1 MPGGFVLLQ
10 NETTLP
16 IALMPRPADWQT
28 PTKMIRLPEAH
39 EDQLKV
45 AAHHLEAGDKLI
57 PISTLDATT
66 RELLQAMRPQDRRA
80 AARAYRRLMAR
91 LIEPQLRLHD
101 PQQRA
106 DIERHQ

>member
-1 MPGGFVLLQ
+1 
-10 NETTLP
+10 
-16 IALMPRPADWQT
+16 MPRPAVWKT
-28 PTKMIRLPEAH
+28 KSKMIRLPEEH
-39 EDQLKV
+39 EDQLKL
-45 AAHHLEAGDKLI
+45 AGHHLEAGDKLI

-80 AARAYRRLMAR
+80 AARAYRRLLSR
-91 LIEPQLRLHD
+91 LIEPQLRLYD